1 MKEKKQIAVIGYYN
15 VLYFINIKSELDRVK
30 IEYMMNRIKA
40 GEKIFMRDIQKWCM
54 AQSLGYKTHF
64 IYRKDFPLKANA
76 WNFYS
81 YVRFIFIKSIQIQKH
96 LAAFVVVYFLS
107 STYRYREC
115 IMSIMAYIGIAYL
128 IIL

>member
-64 IYRKDFPLKANA
+64 IYRTEILRQ
-76 WNFYS
+76 Y
-81 YVRFIFIKSIQIQKH
+81 FINHPQSIDKYTFLQNS
-96 LAAFVVVYFLS
+96 AFTHWVKEKCS
-107 STYRYREC
+107 KMC
-115 IMSIMAYIGIAYL
+115 
-128 IIL
+128 

>member
-40 GEKIFMRDIQKWCM
+40 GEKILMRDIQKWCM

-96 LAAFVVVYFLS
+96 LAVFVVVYFLS
-107 STYRYREC
+107 STD
-115 IMSIMAYIGIAYL
+115 IGNALCLLWHI
-128 IIL
+128 